1 MGAVENPV
9 CISSGE
15 ILVSKLMVGAISDT
29 VKEVKVKAYSL
40 KSTERYCIIFLSK
53 SRRLAYKSV
62 VMKR

>member
-40 KSTERYCIIFLSK
+40 KSTERYCIIF
-53 SRRLAYKSV
+53 
-62 VMKR
+62 